1 MQLKFINLKDMPEP
15 TMRILK
21 FSFCF
26 ALIFITSTAHAQG
39 GFKKA
44 KYAGEFLNLGAGGRG
59 LGMGGAYVA
68 LARDVS
74 ATYWN
79 PAGLVNIEYPQ
90 IMLMHAQ
97 QFEGVVKYDFGSF
110 GMPFGANRSLGI
122 SLIRLGVDD
131 IKRTELENPDAKLG
145 PTNRPVVAGTFS
157 DAEYA
162 LSLTYAVK
170 RSNTL
175 SFGGNIKILHK
186 ALGDNSAWGLGF
198 DLAAL
203 FNPVGNLQVGLNLQD
218 VTNTILAWD
227 TGRRELIVPT
237 LKAGFAYP
245 MGFPMIGGYMA
256 PALDFEIRF
265 EGRDFASQLA
275 AGPISL
281 DSHLGWEYQR
291 EAVAFRFGSDVG
303 NLAVGAG
310 LNLPKLQIDYAFLS
324 HNDLGASHRISAR
337 LAIEE
342 LKYRRPR

>member
-1 MQLKFINLKDMPEP
+1 MRNLSFRLFNLFIAV
-15 TMRILK
+15 IV
-21 FSFCF
+21 
-26 ALIFITSTAHAQG
+26 ITSAAHAAG
-39 GFKKA
+39 GFKKG

-59 LGMGGAYVA
+59 LGMGGAYTA

-74 ATYWN
+74 AAYWN

-110 GMPFGANRSLGI
+110 GIPFGAHRSLGL

-131 IKRTELENPDAKLG
+131 IKRTVLENPDAKLG
-145 PTNRPVVAGTFS
+145 PTNRPKVAGLFS

-162 LSLTYAVK
+162 LFLTYAV
-170 RSNTL
+170 RRTNAL
-175 SFGGNIKILHK
+175 SFGANIKILHK

-203 FNPVGNLQVGLNLQD
+203 FNPIGNLQVGLNLQD
-218 VTNTILAWD
+218 ITSTVLAWD
-227 TGRRELIVPT
+227 TGRRELIYPM
-237 LKAGFAYP
+237 LKAGLAYP

-275 AGPISL
+275 AGPVSL

-291 EAVAFRFGSDVG
+291 EAFAFRVGSDVG

-310 LNLPKLQIDYAFLS
+310 INLPKLQIDYAFLS
-324 HNDLGASHRISAR
+324 HNDLGSSHRISAR
-337 LAIEE
+337 LSIEE
-342 LKYRRPR
+342 LRYRRPR

>member
-1 MQLKFINLKDMPEP
+1 
-15 TMRILK
+15 MRIFK
-21 FSFCF
+21 FSFYF
-26 ALIFITSTAHAQG
+26 ALTLIVSTGHTAG
-39 GFKKA
+39 GFKKG

-59 LGMGGAYVA
+59 LGMGGAYTA

-74 ATYWN
+74 AAYWN

-110 GMPFGANRSLGI
+110 GMPFGPHRSLGL

-131 IKRTELENPDAKLG
+131 IKRTALDNPGEKLG
-145 PTNRPVVAGTFS
+145 PTNRPKVIGTFS

-162 LSLTYAVK
+162 LFLTYAV
-170 RSNTL
+170 RRTNAL
-175 SFGGNIKILHK
+175 SFGANIKILHK

-203 FNPVGNLQVGLNLQD
+203 FNPIGNLQVGLNLQD
-218 VTNTILAWD
+218 ITSTILAWD
-227 TGRRELIVPT
+227 TGRRELIFPM
-237 LKAGFAYP
+237 LKAGLAYP

-275 AGPISL
+275 VGPVSL

-291 EAVAFRFGSDVG
+291 EAFAFRVGSDVG

-310 LNLPKLQIDYAFLS
+310 INLPKLQIDYAFLS
-324 HNDLGASHRISAR
+324 HSDLGESHRISAR
-337 LAIEE
+337 LSIEE
-342 LKYRRPR
+342 LKYRRAR

>member
-1 MQLKFINLKDMPEP
+1 MRNLSLRLLNLFIAV
-15 TMRILK
+15 
-21 FSFCF
+21 
-26 ALIFITSTAHAQG
+26 ALIASTAHAQG
-39 GFKKA
+39 GFKKG
-44 KYAGEFLNLGAGGRG
+44 KYAGEFLTLGAGGRG

-74 ATYWN
+74 AAYWN

-90 IMLMHAQ
+90 IMLMHAE
-97 QFEGVVKYDFGSF
+97 QFEGIVKYDFGSF
-110 GMPFGANRSLGI
+110 GVPFGAHRSLGL

-145 PTNRPVVAGTFS
+145 PTNRPQVAGLFS

-162 LSLTYAVK
+162 LFLTYAVK

-175 SFGGNIKILHK
+175 SFGANIKIIHK

-198 DLAAL
+198 DLATL

-218 VTNTILAWD
+218 ITSTILAWD
-227 TGRRELIVPT
+227 TGRRELIFPM

-275 AGPISL
+275 AGPVSL

-291 EAVAFRFGSDVG
+291 EAFAFRVGSDVG
-303 NLAVGAG
+303 NFAVGAG
-310 LNLPKLQIDYAFLS
+310 INLPKLQVDYAFLGHS
-324 HNDLGASHRISAR
+324 ELGDTHRISAR
-337 LAIEE
+337 LSIEE
-342 LKYRRPR
+342 LKYRRAR

>member
-1 MQLKFINLKDMPEP
+1 MRNLSLKLLNL
-15 TMRILK
+15 
-21 FSFCF
+21 
-26 ALIFITSTAHAQG
+26 LIAVIAITSTAHAAG
-39 GFKKA
+39 GFKKG

-59 LGMGGAYVA
+59 LGMGGAYTA

-74 ATYWN
+74 AAYWN

-110 GMPFGANRSLGI
+110 GIPFGAHRSLGL

-131 IKRTELENPDAKLG
+131 IKRTVLENPDAKLG
-145 PTNRPVVAGTFS
+145 PTNRPKVAGLFS

-162 LSLTYAVK
+162 LFLTYAV
-170 RSNTL
+170 RRTNAL
-175 SFGGNIKILHK
+175 SFGANIKILHK

-203 FNPVGNLQVGLNLQD
+203 FNPIGNLQVGLNLQD
-218 VTNTILAWD
+218 ITSTVLAWD
-227 TGRRELIVPT
+227 TGRRELIFPM
-237 LKAGFAYP
+237 LKAGLAYP

-275 AGPISL
+275 VGPVSL

-291 EAVAFRFGSDVG
+291 EAFAFRVGSDVG

-310 LNLPKLQIDYAFLS
+310 INLPKLQIDYAFLS

-337 LAIEE
+337 LSIEE
-342 LKYRRPR
+342 LKYRRSR

>member
-1 MQLKFINLKDMPEP
+1 
-15 TMRILK
+15 MRC
-21 FSFCF
+21 FSTRLLFF
-26 ALIFITSTAHAQG
+26 LIGVAIFSLDAHAQG

-59 LGMGGAYVA
+59 LGMGGAHTA

-74 ATYWN
+74 AAYWN

-110 GMPFGANRSLGI
+110 GVPFGPHRSLGL

-145 PTNRPVVAGTFS
+145 PTNRPKVAGLFS

-162 LSLTYAVK
+162 LFLTYAV
-170 RSNTL
+170 RRTNAL
-175 SFGGNIKILHK
+175 SFGANIKILHK

-203 FNPVGNLQVGLNLQD
+203 FNPIGNLQVGLNLQD
-218 VTNTILAWD
+218 VTSTVLAWD
-227 TGRRELIVPT
+227 TGRRELIFPM
-237 LKAGFAYP
+237 LKAGLAYP

-275 AGPISL
+275 AGPVSL

-291 EAVAFRFGSDVG
+291 EAFAFRFGSDVG
-303 NLAVGAG
+303 NFAVGAG
-310 LNLPKLQIDYAFLS
+310 INLPKLQIDYAFLNHS
-324 HNDLGASHRISAR
+324 DLGESHRISAR